1 MNNSAPRSW
10 LLPFSIGHFAND
22 IAPVSLVVLA
32 PAIALEMDL
41 STAEVGLLL
50 ALQGWGSAI
59 GFLPAGLVAD
69 ATLNRGRLLMI
80 TFWWVVVGY
89 WLASLAPGFWVLAL
103 LLAFG
108 GSGDAAWHP
117 LATSILVQQAPSRRA
132 QALGIHAIGGTLSA
146 VVGPLIV
153 GFLLTMIDWRNTLQL
168 ITLPAA
174 LMGIWFIVQMKHIPL
189 QTSRMRWNRQEFSAI
204 VKTWSGSKGRR
215 IVLMMSTYHMAMV
228 ALISMIPL
236 YLQQDKGLSSSE
248 TGLIYAVMVLVGALA
263 QPYVG
268 KLSDMVG
275 RRKVILSFNGGAAV
289 AAFAAYTLDAT
300 TYLFAVLAMLLLAV
314 ALLQGVRAAI
324 LAAAV
329 EFAGSREGA
338 ALGFSF
344 SLMDGIGALGA
355 LLAGWVA
362 GYAFSNAFLLSGALA
377 VCALFACLSVAM
389 PTSVPSL
396 ENPENQPT

>member
-1 MNNSAPRSW
+1 MSISKPRSW
-10 LLPFSIGHFAND
+10 LLPFSVGHFAND
-22 IAPVSLVVLA
+22 IAPVSLVILA

-50 ALQGWGSAI
+50 ALQGWGSAL

-69 ATLNRGRLLMI
+69 AALNRGRLLMI
-80 TFWWVVVGY
+80 TFWWVVIGY
-89 WLASLAPGFWVLAL
+89 WLASLAPGFWLLAF

-117 LATSILVQQAPSRRA
+117 LATSILVQQTPSRRA

-174 LMGIWFIVQMKHIPL
+174 LMGVWFIIQMKHIPL
-189 QTSRMRWNRQEFSAI
+189 QTSRMQWNRHEFG
-204 VKTWSGSKGRR
+204 VVFKTWAGSKGRR

-268 KLSDMVG
+268 KLSDRVG

-289 AAFAAYTLDAT
+289 AAFAAYAVDSTSN
-300 TYLFAVLAMLLLAV
+300 LFAVLATLLLAL

-329 EFAGSREGA
+329 EFAGSREGS
-338 ALGFSF
+338 ALGFAF

-362 GYAFSNAFLLSGALA
+362 GYAFSNAFLLAGTLALFA
-377 VCALFACLSVAM
+377 MFACLSVAM
-389 PTSVPSL
+389 PSSVPAM
-396 ENPENQPT
+396 ENHENQPT